1 MPVEGWLAQLDD
13 NAASTVDVDIASFD
27 PDGFPL
33 LDTGQ
38 IRDHVAAVSAYLTV
52 EDSIVRRHIIRYS
65 LYGRELD
72 IIQSHLTKT
81 HCAASCPRPPVGCC
95 NNQHWRIYS
104 MSDIMM
110 TRPSTVAMQLADHI
124 QHMQADEDTYHGADK
139 PDAHVSRCRYF
150 RDEGC
155 VLHLFKSPLCMHY
168 LCDGVRDW
176 LATSFGPAGR
186 RFSEAMRVMVDRPL
200 ERGADFTSDA
210 VVTSA
215 LPLMPR

>member
-33 LDTGQ
+33 LGTGQ

-124 QHMQADEDTYHGADK
+124 QHMQAGLMK
-139 PDAHVSRCRYF
+139 
-150 RDEGC
+150 
-155 VLHLFKSPLCMHY
+155 L
-168 LCDGVRDW
+168 GVPTV
-176 LATSFGPAGR
+176 LATSIPMMMAHASAPMPQYF
-186 RFSEAMRVMVDRPL
+186 MVL
-200 ERGADFTSDA
+200 
-210 VVTSA
+210 
-215 LPLMPR
+215 